1 MLLEI
6 SMEKSRAEIE
16 KAYRQRLK
24 DKNKEEYLRKESERK
39 RLNYVPSHQL
49 SDNDLKEFTRSNRA
63 CLFLCKKTSRQGVT
77 RQQPNEWNLQFG
89 VMVTDPG

>member
-6 SMEKSRAEIE
+6 SMGKSRAEIQ

-39 RLNYVPSHQL
+39 IRIYVPSHQL
-49 SDNDLKEFTRSNRA
+49 FISYQTMTARNAIEETGP
-63 CLFLCKKTSRQGVT
+63 T
-77 RQQPNEWNLQFG
+77 
-89 VMVTDPG
+89 